1 MAAVTWKNIAPSN
14 PSGILN
20 AANQA
25 ARGMSEGL
33 GTIGENIN
41 QFATDKE
48 TSETNAFVADLMN
61 AGSQEER
68 DAMISAANQSWLNL
82 DQVNK
87 TNYELGAPDREQAAF
102 EKQKATELYFDK
114 IKSEYDADQQIR
126 INNEKPKTST
136 KSSSSASSIMKVDKT
151 DAKNPG
157 DPTNKLFSEL
167 EDENKGGFLWAN
179 AWTPFGSDFGEKE
192 QKAIVSYSNDFLDT
206 YGSTISRDELNE
218 AFNTQTIQWAD
229 RPINDDMTFNL
240 DGKDWS
246 FGEKDSKD
254 ALHEKLMQ
262 IKRNKV
268 EVANEQAGYE
278 IADPDK
284 FRTKTSIVKS
294 QYFDE
299 FTKNNPKLDVVQLQ
313 DLFFTI
319 WNQNQDSINKNEFT
333 STSKG
338 IELFKTYNDAKE
350 VTADMEWDG
359 GWYTGPG
366 SGYTEFIKKRD
377 ALRKS
382 AKEALSK

>member
-14 PSGILN
+14 PSGILS

-25 ARGMSEGL
+25 AQGMSEGL

-48 TSETNAFVADLMN
+48 TSETNAFVADLMA

-68 DAMISAANQSWLNL
+68 DAMIGAANQSWLNL

-87 TNYELGAPDREQAAF
+87 TNYELGAPDREQAAY
-102 EKQKATELYFDK
+102 EKELASKHYFDK
-114 IKSEYDADQQIR
+114 LMQGIKHENDLEILT
-126 INNEKPKTST
+126 KTPS
-136 KSSSSASSIMKVDKT
+136 KSSKSNSNIMKVDKT

-192 QKAIVSYSNDFLDT
+192 QKEIVSYSNDFLDT

-229 RPINDDMTFNL
+229 RPMNDDMTFNL
-240 DGKDWS
+240 DGKTWS
-246 FGEKDSKD
+246 FDEKDSKD

-262 IKRNKV
+262 IKRNKA

-278 IADPDK
+278 VIDPDK
-284 FRTKTSIVKS
+284 FRTQTSIAKN

-319 WNQNQDSINKNEFT
+319 WNQNQNSIDKNKF
-333 STSKG
+333 SSKSKG